1 MQGGQNVNKVNTKA
15 EVRFVVDAA
24 DWLDDHTKE
33 RLKVLARGAINGEG
47 ELIVASQKL
56 RTQSGN
62 LEDAISKLEALI
74 AVAATIP
81 KVRELKAELS
91 EHAKAGWRD
100 DKRRRGDVKSRRG
113 GGGRDDD

>member
-1 MQGGQNVNKVNTKA
+1 MNKVNTKA

-24 DWLDDHTKE
+24 DWLDSHTKE

-47 ELIVASQKL
+47 ELVVVSQKL
-56 RTQSGN
+56 RTQAGN
-62 LEDAISKLEALI
+62 LEDAISKLEALL
-74 AVAATIP
+74 ALAATIP
-81 KVRELKAELS
+81 KTRELKTEPS

-100 DKRRRGDVKSRRG
+100 DKRARSDVKARRRG